1 MKNWFFTLN
10 FSLLFM
16 NPVYA
21 DTLYDQLGGKEGVA
35 EIVDNFITQISYDP
49 QIYPF
54 FSKTNV
60 PRLREKLEEQVCM
73 LSDGPCAYTGDSMEQ
88 VHTNMHI
95 STADFNRTVELLQ
108 AAMDDADI
116 PFTVQNQLLKLL
128 APMREEIIKR

>member
-1 MKNWFFTLN
+1 MKNWFFTLI
-10 FSLLFM
+10 FSAFFINSLH
-16 NPVYA
+16 A
-21 DTLYDQLGGKEGVA
+21 ETLYSQLGGKEGVA

-73 LSDGPCAYTGDSMEQ
+73 LSDGPCAYTGDTMEK

-95 STADFNRTVELLQ
+95 STAEFNRTVELMQ

-116 PFTVQNQLLKLL
+116 PFTVQNKLLKLL

>member
-1 MKNWFFTLN
+1 MKNWFFTLI
-10 FSLLFM
+10 FALLFM

-21 DTLYDQLGGKEGVA
+21 GTLYDQLGGKEGVA

-95 STADFNRTVELLQ
+95 STAEFNRTVELMQ
-108 AAMDDADI
+108 AAMDDAGI